1 MNRPHRY
8 RQPGIAGM
16 PGAQARDYSPK
27 GLDLAGPVQG
37 YLVLDGSTLGPLFDA
52 STSTA
57 TTTTTPQEGRP

>member
-27 GLDLAGPVQG
+27 GLELAGPVQG
-37 YLVLDGSTLGPLFDA
+37 CLALDGSALGPLFD
-52 STSTA
+52 TN
-57 TTTTTPQEGRP
+57 TTTTPQEGRP